1 MGLEQRLGPRH
12 GKLRREWL
20 RAAKQAAFAPPH
32 AKRAGALRV
41 RRGLNTRRHHSHV
54 ELATDRHGVFRA
66 TYQFTSRTRRFRM
79 RVAITAG
86 SDTGAYIVRFRI
98 VNRPSGLIA
107 IVYGISP
114 APMSAAAAP
123 PKHLDAS
130 VRHR

>member
-1 MGLEQRLGPRH
+1 
-12 GKLRREWL
+12 
-20 RAAKQAAFAPPH
+20 
-32 AKRAGALRV
+32 
-41 RRGLNTRRHHSHV
+41 
-54 ELATDRHGVFRA
+54 
-66 TYQFTSRTRRFRM
+66 M

-98 VNRPSGLIA
+98 VNRPSGLVA

-123 PKHLDAS
+123 PKPLDAS

>member
-1 MGLEQRLGPRH
+1 MRYGTVYNNTVAITGLFTSADNPRL
-12 GKLRREWL
+12 
-20 RAAKQAAFAPPH
+20 AI
-32 AKRAGALRV
+32 AGADV
-41 RRGLNTRRHHSHV
+41 GITFQKTQQAQ
-54 ELATDRHGVFRA
+54 LATAANGVFRA